1 MLAPFFTIKS
11 LVVTVH
17 RCSIN
22 FLCIESQ
29 ICIIKWWRETENGN
43 TLVWVTPRSPSLSL
57 QDIYAPHPTHISREN
72 EAIPWECSNDDG
84 LKNLCD
90 LMLKPEQSVRVR
102 LHDMVKKHHIAIILT
117 DMASVIWF
125 MIRGKCYFCIR
136 TFVLNWSP
144 LLCHHSRYHSGQR
157 LKSELS
163 LERKPLGF
171 RHLTHGIIYRLIFNF
186 KNLVTLTGFKTR
198 LVKNLSSP
206 ACLCA
211 SVLYDQ
217 IIMLFISVFVCQC
230 LMFSLLLLLKLCC
243 CYSWL
248 GLPCKRDPWSQW
260 D

>member
-144 LLCHHSRYHSGQR
+144 LQICMSPESLSFWA
-157 LKSELS
+157 KTKVWTEL
-163 LERKPLGF
+163 RKKAF
-171 RHLTHGIIYRLIFNF
+171 RISAPNTWN
-186 KNLVTLTGFKTR
+186 NLQTDLQLQKPS
-198 LVKNLSSP
+198 NLDW
-206 ACLCA
+206 
-211 SVLYDQ
+211 V
-217 IIMLFISVFVCQC
+217 
-230 LMFSLLLLLKLCC
+230 
-243 CYSWL
+243 
-248 GLPCKRDPWSQW
+248 
-260 D
+260 